1 MSGGIKRDSSITA
14 SQKKRRDVAEFE
26 SGIPV
31 LLNVRRVLEYR
42 VVSVAMYRVS
52 HPIIHRGFAA

>member
-31 LLNVRRVLEYR
+31 LLNVRRVLEYW
-42 VVSVAMYRVS
+42 VV
-52 HPIIHRGFAA
+52 